1 MNKKVLYFIVFLIAF
16 LACLGWVKLT
26 DKPNTIKP
34 DPSSPLVTTTK
45 PQPGFWDTFTPAVA
59 VKAQFYPYLHFQKA
73 MDDYTGKIPTYIS
86 FSAIPAP
93 MRQAIIAT
101 EDRRFYEHGAVD
113 PIGIIRALAVN
124 IYSGETLEG
133 GSTISQQV
141 VKNVF
146 LTQDRTWTRKIQEVL
161 LAFLLEHYYSKDEI
175 LEIYLNTAYFGANAT
190 GIAEACQIYYGI
202 KPEKLSLAQ
211 ASLLA
216 GLVQAPTYYNPLENY
231 DAAKSRQKIVLTLMT
246 NEGYISSRDAMEAY
260 GTRLHLQP

>member
-1 MNKKVLYFIVFLIAF
+1 MNKKILYFIVFF
-16 LACLGWVKLT
+16 LAFVTCLVAVKLT
-26 DKPNTIKP
+26 DNPDDFHP
-34 DPSSPLVTTTK
+34 DPSSPLVATTK
-45 PQPGFWDTFTPAVA
+45 PAPSFWDTIGPIAALKT
-59 VKAQFYPYLHFQKA
+59 QFYPYLHFQEA
-73 MDDYTGKIPTYIS
+73 MDAHTSKVPTYIS
-86 FSAIPAP
+86 ISAIPKP
-93 MRQAIIAT
+93 MQNAIVAT

-175 LEIYLNTAYFGANAT
+175 LEIYLNTAYFGADAT
-190 GIAEACQIYYGI
+190 GLAEACHTYFGV

-246 NEGYISSRDAMEAY
+246 NQGYISSRDAMEAY
-260 GTRLHLQP
+260 GTRLHLQE